1 MGLLRGGKKV
11 NHRAQ
16 PSILIP
22 GQRPGFR
29 PSRRTSRWLK
39 AGLGYVVAGIGAAL
53 FLLPLFWMI
62 SSSLKPNYQ
71 VLEFPPRW
79 LPNPIQWSNYREAL
93 TYVPFDRYAI
103 NTLVI
108 ALMTILGHVLSC
120 TLVAYGFARLRAPG
134 KNRLFVVL
142 LATMMLPYPVTMI
155 PLYIGFNKLGW
166 VNTFL
171 PLIVPAFFG
180 SPFYIFLLRQFF
192 LTLPP
197 ELEDAAR
204 VDGANIPQIL
214 WHIILPISKPA
225 LATVAIFTFQATWN
239 DFLPPLIYLHDQ
251 SKYTVSL
258 GLSFFRSSY
267 DIRWS
272 YLMAASLVTMLPV
285 VILFFLAQ
293 RLFIEGITLTGLKG

>member
-1 MGLLRGGKKV
+1 VSSVVHPKTPLAG
-11 NHRAQ
+11 
-16 PSILIP
+16 
-22 GQRPGFR
+22 
-29 PSRRTSRWLK
+29 SRVREQ
-39 AGLGYVVAGIGAAL
+39 VGAAIGYALAILVALL

-79 LPNPIQWSNYREAL
+79 IPNPITWSNYPEAL
-93 TYVPFDRYAI
+93 TYVPFGRYSL
-103 NTLVI
+103 NTLFI
-108 ALMTILGHVLSC
+108 ALMVIIGHVVSC
-120 TLVAYGFARLRAPG
+120 TVVAYAFARLRAPG
-134 KNRLFVVL
+134 KNLLFLVL

-155 PLYIGFNKLGW
+155 PIYVGFKTLGW

-180 SPFYIFLLRQFF
+180 SPFYIFLMRQFF

-204 VDGANIPQIL
+204 VDGANVLQIL
-214 WHIILPISKPA
+214 WYVILPISRPA
-225 LATVAIFTFQATWN
+225 LATVAIFTFQAVWN
-239 DFLPPLIYLHDQ
+239 DFLPPLIYLHEQ

-258 GLSFFRSSY
+258 GLNFFRSSY
-267 DIRWS
+267 DVRWA

-285 VILFFLAQ
+285 VIVFFLAQ
-293 RLFIEGITLTGLKG
+293 RQFIKGITVTGLKG